1 MKKRINARQ
10 YFEHLAASQ
19 QRQQRLKKAA
29 AEFAREQQSPS
40 GSPAPNPAPRRS
52 PQPRSTEPRSATP
65 FPQGAEPVEGAPR
78 TRPSPSGHSDS
89 DPAPS
94 SADETSPEP
103 PPSAFGGIHCAPTHP
118 RRQRPRGRH
127 SAFSED
133 LADAIFDAIAE
144 FGHTDTGA
152 AAKFGVAAS
161 TLSRWKRE
169 NEWFAT
175 DLEAARAEYKER
187 ILAEIR
193 NAKKRDGSPDWRAYA
208 WILERTFP
216 DEFGRRTRKPPEPER
231 KPTVDEYLDI
241 TPEEVLSPEKIE
253 RIRQAHE
260 ELVNDPESWEH
271 KDIVTRAQERFE
283 EMKAAYRGGGG
294 E

>member
-1 MKKRINARQ
+1 MGH
-10 YFEHLAASQ
+10 ET
-19 QRQQRLKKAA
+19 
-29 AEFAREQQSPS
+29 P
-40 GSPAPNPAPRRS
+40 PS
-52 PQPRSTEPRSATP
+52 PQPDPTEPRSSEP
-65 FPQGAEPVEGAPR
+65 FGFR
-78 TRPSPSGHSDS
+78 HSEFD
-89 DPAPS
+89 PS
-94 SADETSPEP
+94 S
-103 PPSAFGGIHCAPTHP
+103 THP
-118 RRQRPRGRH
+118 RRQRPRGRP
-127 SAFSED
+127 STFSED

-253 RIRQAHE
+253 RIRTAHE

-283 EMKAAYRGGGG
+283 EMKAAHLAQNQGASSAT
-294 E
+294 